1 MDRGKEHLNISSR
14 RKSKSRTTGR
24 GLNPCTWELVD
35 ESENEE
41 K

>member
-1 MDRGKEHLNISSR
+1 MDRGKEHLDISGR
-14 RKSKSRTTGR
+14 RKSKSRTTRR
-24 GLNPCTWELVD
+24 GLNPCTLELVD

>member
-1 MDRGKEHLNISSR
+1 MDRGKEHLDISGR
-14 RKSKSRTTGR
+14 RKSKSRTTR
-24 GLNPCTWELVD
+24 RSLNLCALELVD